1 MVWIILTEMFVRS
14 LRSGVVSGLGC
25 VGVWLQ
31 GLGEG
36 VDC

>member
-1 MVWIILTEMFVRS
+1 MLTEMLVRP

-36 VDC
+36 VGC

>member
-1 MVWIILTEMFVRS
+1 MVWIILSEMLVRP
-14 LRSGVVSGLGC
+14 LRSGMVSGLGG

-36 VDC
+36 VGC